1 MDQTSVS
8 PIAMFLLAGQSN
20 MSGRGEIVGDS
31 VYDSRILKIAG
42 GTWSVARH
50 PLHADK
56 PEKAGVGPGMSFARS
71 IVDFVPAPVGLV
83 PCAFGG
89 SEIQRWIAGG
99 DLLQAAK
106 ETVAQGQA
114 AGGVLKGIL
123 WHQGESDCGS
133 EEMASLYIDRLQQLS
148 EDLRSAFGH
157 VPLILGELGMEFL
170 DLEDP
175 RFSFAETVNA
185 SIVKFGSSGE
195 HIGVV
200 SARGLQHKGD
210 RLHFS
215 STAADELGKRYAWKW
230 LEMTGGLNLSLRT
243 IVGSSLSPPFILTSL
258 GSHHPEAG
266 EPKDASVL
274 DQDGARYQQ
283 SP

>member
-1 MDQTSVS
+1 
-8 PIAMFLLAGQSN
+8 MFLLAGQSN

-56 PEKAGVGPGMSFARS
+56 PEKTGVGPGMSFARS

-89 SEIQRWIAGG
+89 SEIQRWIADG

-106 ETVAQGQA
+106 EAVAKGQA

-148 EDLRSAFGH
+148 EDFHSAFGH

-185 SIVKFGSSGE
+185 SIVKFGSSRE

-215 STAADELGKRYAWKW
+215 STAADELEALC
-230 LEMTGGLNLSLRT
+230 LEMARNDRGIEPFAANDCGEQPITSFHFDITWQPSSKGGAQRCFCSR
-243 IVGSSLSPPFILTSL
+243 L
-258 GSHHPEAG
+258 GWCKVAIS
-266 EPKDASVL
+266 
-274 DQDGARYQQ
+274 R
-283 SP
+283 